1 MNEKDHDI
9 AHPGMVSKPE
19 RTPDFCPIQ
28 EFAHAHLARLAG

>member
-28 EFAHAHLARLAG
+28 EFAMHT